1 MRGTCVT
8 VFGLANR
15 LGRSR
20 VGFTVTKK
28 LGGAV
33 ERNRIKRM
41 LREIY
46 RLNRLSES
54 GSFDI
59 VVNAHG
65 SIGGRSV
72 SDIETDFLSC
82 VRRLTAEAER

>member
-1 MRGTCVT
+1 MTR
-8 VFGLANR
+8 
-15 LGRSR
+15 
-20 VGFTVTKK
+20 K

-59 VVNAHG
+59 VVNAHD

-72 SDIETDFLSC
+72 SEIETDFLRC
-82 VRRLTAEAER
+82 VRRLTAGVAR